1 MSRSEPSGGGSRLA
15 DSFLAQRRCLITG
28 AASGIGRRLVGDLAE
43 AGARVLA
50 CDVDL
55 LRLEETKEADAWGD
69 RVAVRAFDVR
79 DSAAWDAAMAWAFE
93 SWGGLD
99 VAMNVAGVIRPGWI
113 ADASDDDVHLHFD
126 VNTKG
131 VVFGTR
137 AAVALFRRMK
147 ERDTPSHE
155 PRQPHVVNIASMASL
170 APISG
175 IGLYSA
181 SKYAVRGFSLAAA
194 EELRGEGIAVT
205 VVCPDA
211 VRTPMLDLQV
221 DYEEAALTFTAPRF
235 LEPREI
241 SDLILGK
248 VLRKR
253 PLLVALP
260 WHRALLARLADLF
273 PRLAGVLTRW
283 LQKKGERERRKM
295 QA

>member
-1 MSRSEPSGGGSRLA
+1 MSRPGPRDPDRLA
-15 DSFLAQRRCLITG
+15 ERRCLVTG
-28 AASGIGRRLVGDLAE
+28 AASGIGRRIVGDLA
-43 AGARVLA
+43 AANARVLA

-55 LRLEETKEADAWGD
+55 LRLEEAKEEDTWGE

-79 DSAAWDAAMAWAFE
+79 DSAAWDAATAWAFE
-93 SWGGLD
+93 AWGGLD
-99 VAMNVAGVIRPGWI
+99 VLMNVAGVIRPGWI
-113 ADASDDDVHLHFD
+113 ADATDDDVHLHFD
-126 VNTKG
+126 VNAKG
-131 VVFGTR
+131 VAFGTR
-137 AAVALFRRMK
+137 AAVALFRKMRRKMS
-147 ERDTPSHE
+147 ERDDPPRE
-155 PRQPHVVNIASMASL
+155 PHIVNIASMASL

-181 SKYAVRGFSLAAA
+181 SKYAVRGLSLAAA
-194 EELRGEGIAVT
+194 EELRDEGIAVT

-211 VRTPMLDLQV
+211 VRTPMLDLQL
-221 DYEEAALTFTAPRF
+221 DYEEAALSFTAPRF

-260 WHRALLARLADLF
+260 WHRALLARAADLF

-283 LQKKGERERRKM
+283 LKKKGETKRRKM
-295 QA
+295 QRE